1 MHFLDTDIQK
11 RGGKMYVAFRVPHSD
26 DLNYILNELNI
37 VEHIKYGLPFLTNI
51 ELVHIQIVVH
61 GGISK

>member
-11 RGGKMYVAFRVPHSD
+11 RGDTFRIPHSD